1 MIEVSSLIELGL
13 PASIVV
19 IMVGLGL
26 SLTVADFERIVFHP
40 QALVAGAMAQILIV
54 PLLAFLLVSAM
65 ELPSTLAV
73 GCIVIAACPGGTV
86 SNVYT
91 FLARGTLALSIALTV
106 ISSIVTVAVLPFF
119 TGLALDHFAAG
130 ISEGPVRLP
139 FWRTVG
145 YLLAVILLPV
155 GLGMFI
161 RRHAP
166 YCAVRA
172 EAVTGL
178 IGLVLG
184 FVIIGGILY
193 QVSDRLGELFAA
205 AGPFAIALNAIGV
218 ACGLLCGFIP
228 GVSSRDAMTVA
239 IELGIKN
246 GTLGL
251 MVTLSMLSS
260 EPMAMPSAVYG
271 LLMFI
276 FGAFIVVYGRWRY
289 A

>member
-1 MIEVSSLIELGL
+1 MIEVSRLIELGL
-13 PASIVV
+13 PISIIV

-26 SLTVADFERIVFHP
+26 SLTIADFRRIVFYP
-40 QALVAGAMAQILIV
+40 QALVAGAFAQILIV
-54 PLLAFLLVSAM
+54 PLLAFLLVSTM
-65 ELPSTLAV
+65 DLPALLAV

-106 ISSIVTVAVLPFF
+106 ISSIVAVAVLPFF
-119 TGLALDHFAAG
+119 TGLALEHFAG
-130 ISEGPVRLP
+130 GVSDKPVRLP

-161 RRHAP
+161 RCHAP
-166 YCAVRA
+166 YFAKRA

-178 IGLVLG
+178 IGLLLG

-193 QVSDRLGELFAA
+193 QVSDRLSELFAA
-205 AGPFAIALNAIGV
+205 AGPFAIALNVIGV
-218 ACGLLCGFIP
+218 ATGLLCRLIP
-228 GVSSRDAMTVA
+228 GVSSRDAMTLA

-251 MVTLSMLSS
+251 MVTLSMLGS
-260 EPMAMPSAVYG
+260 ESMAMPSAVYG

-276 FGAFIVVYGRWRY
+276 FGAFLVLYGRWRY
-289 A
+289 S